1 MASDERAT
9 TQIAMVGPGRVLRG
23 RYELVSTLG
32 SGGMAV
38 VFLAR
43 DRVLDRDVA
52 VKVLREQHASDPVF
66 QARFTREASHAA
78 RLSHPGLV
86 TIFDSG
92 IDQGTAFIVM
102 EAVRGRTLREVL
114 ATEGPLDVG
123 RAVAIA
129 ADVAGVLEVAHRAG
143 VVHRDIKP
151 GNVLICED
159 GRTRVFDFGIAR
171 TDGSDGLTQTATVI
185 GTAAYISPEQ
195 AAGAPAGPRSDLYAL
210 GCVLWEML
218 TGSPPFSAET
228 PVALLYQHVNDD
240 LASLRAQ
247 RPQVSGEL
255 DAVVRRLLAKDPA
268 GRQATAA
275 LARRDLL
282 AALRPTGGDTRV
294 LPAVPPADVAPGR
307 ARPLAQW
314 AAIGAGVLAASLAL
328 GLVLARQQ
336 QNPAPVAGRAPSA
349 TSGPSTTPASSAPAT
364 PPATPSVTPSVT
376 PSSAP
381 VPLTVPTATTAPGAL
396 DALRSVIAAGQGASL
411 LDPAAVAALLD
422 AADSVGAALDKG
434 KSANPRVRGLAGLVD
449 SLASSGQISG
459 AAVGPLRGA
468 VDQLRLLVEAS
479 Q

>member
-1 MASDERAT
+1 MASDERST
-9 TQIAMVGPGRVLRG
+9 TRIAMVGPGRVLRG

-52 VKVLREQHASDPVF
+52 VKVLREQHATDPVF
-66 QARFTREASHAA
+66 LARFTREASHAA

-129 ADVAGVLEVAHRAG
+129 ADVCGVLEVAHRAG

-171 TDGSDGLTQTATVI
+171 TDGSDALTQTATVI

-195 AAGAPAGPRSDLYAL
+195 AAGAPAGPQSDLYAL

-240 LASLRAQ
+240 LASLSAQ
-247 RPQVSGEL
+247 RPHVSSEL

-268 GRQATAA
+268 GRPATAA
-275 LARRDLL
+275 LARQDLL
-282 AALRPTGGDTRV
+282 AALRPAGGDTRV
-294 LPAVPPADVAPGR
+294 LPAVPPADVARRR
-307 ARPLAQW
+307 ARPLARW
-314 AAIGAGVLAASLAL
+314 AATGTGFCCW
-328 GLVLARQQ
+328 
-336 QNPAPVAGRAPSA
+336 RAPSA
-349 TSGPSTTPASSAPAT
+349 ASGPSTTPASSAPVA
-364 PPATPSVTPSVT
+364 PPVAPSVTPSAV
-376 PSSAP
+376 P
-381 VPLTVPTATTAPGAL
+381 VPLTVPTAATAPGAL
-396 DALRSVIAAGQGASL
+396 DALRSVVAAGQAAAL
-411 LDPAAVAALLD
+411 IDPAAVTALLD
-422 AADSVGAALDKG
+422 AADDVGAALDKG
-434 KSANPRVRGLAGLVD
+434 KSANPRVRGLADLVD
-449 SLASSGQISG
+449 SLASSGQLAG
-459 AAVGPLRGA
+459 GVVGPLHGA

>member
-1 MASDERAT
+1 MASDERST
-9 TQIAMVGPGRVLRG
+9 TRIAMVGPGRVLRG

-52 VKVLREQHASDPVF
+52 VKVLREQHATDPVF
-66 QARFTREASHAA
+66 LARFTREASHAA

-129 ADVAGVLEVAHRAG
+129 ADVCGVLEVAHRAG

-171 TDGSDGLTQTATVI
+171 TDGSDALTQTATVI

-195 AAGAPAGPRSDLYAL
+195 AAGAPAGPQSDLYAL

-240 LASLRAQ
+240 LASLSAQ
-247 RPQVSGEL
+247 RPHVSSEL

-268 GRQATAA
+268 GRPATAA
-275 LARRDLL
+275 LARQDLL
-282 AALRPTGGDTRV
+282 AALRPAGGDTRV
-294 LPAVPPADVAPGR
+294 RPAVPPADVARRR
-307 ARPLAQW
+307 ARPLARW

-328 GLVLARQQ
+328 GLGLARQQ
-336 QNPAPVAGRAPSA
+336 QNPVPVAGRAPSA
-349 TSGPSTTPASSAPAT
+349 ASGPSTTPASSAPVA
-364 PPATPSVTPSVT
+364 PPVAPSVTPSAV
-376 PSSAP
+376 P
-381 VPLTVPTATTAPGAL
+381 VPLTVPTAATAPGAL
-396 DALRSVIAAGQGASL
+396 DALRSVVAAGQAAAL
-411 LDPAAVAALLD
+411 IDPAAVTALLD
-422 AADSVGAALDKG
+422 AADDVGAALDKG
-434 KSANPRVRGLAGLVD
+434 KSANPRVRGLADLVD
-449 SLASSGQISG
+449 SLASSGQLAG
-459 AAVGPLRGA
+459 GVVGPLHGA